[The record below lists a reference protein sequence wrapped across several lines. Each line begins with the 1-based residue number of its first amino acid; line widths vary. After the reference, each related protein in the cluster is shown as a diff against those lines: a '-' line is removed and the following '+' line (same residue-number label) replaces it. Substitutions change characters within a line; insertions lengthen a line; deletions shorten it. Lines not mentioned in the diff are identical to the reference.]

1 MKIAVEL
8 SNEEAALLAKTA
20 EGLGIHAE
28 DLARAALCD
37 ALHQDE
43 DDFRTAVKY
52 VLEKNQDLYRRL
64 S

>member
-1 MKIAVEL
+1 MKIAFEL
-8 SNEEAALLAKTA
+8 SNEETALLSRTA
-20 EGLGIHAE
+20 EGLGVHPE
-28 DLARAALCD
+28 ELARAALCD

-43 DDFRTAVKY
+43 EKFRTAAKY